1 LKIISVR
8 LLCLFLCSAPAMV
21 VAQAPD
27 DQHPLLTARF
37 YAAAGGYFG
46 SGDFE
51 ISADGS
57 TQGSSID
64 FGRELDADDSSTS
77 PLGAIAWR
85 FGEKWSLRMQGFQL
99 EVDGARVLDEDVQ
112 FGDYTFLQGSSVSA
126 GLETSVLRAFLG
138 RTFSTG
144 TKHEFGA
151 GVGLHWMQLDAF
163 IAGEVFV
170 NDQAPEFARE
180 SVDADLPLPNIGAWY
195 WYAPNN
201 RWLLTSRLDWFSA
214 SVGDYSGSLWDV
226 GVGAQYQI
234 SKHFGVGAEYSFFDL
249 DGDIDQSSW
258 RGAAQIS
265 TTGPSLYLTANW

>member
-1 LKIISVR
+1 MKISNAG
-8 LLCLFLCSAPAMV
+8 LLSLFLGSTPSLLL
-21 VAQAPD
+21 AQTAD
-27 DQHPLLTARF
+27 DQHPMLAAKF
-37 YAAAGGYFG
+37 HAAAGGYFG
-46 SGDFE
+46 SGDFV

-57 TQGSSID
+57 TPGAGID

-85 FGEKWSLRMQGFQL
+85 FGEKWSLRLQGFRL
-99 EVDGARVLDEDVQ
+99 EVEGGRELDHDVQ
-112 FGDYTFLQGSSVSA
+112 FGDVTFLEGTNVSA
-126 GLETSVLRAFLG
+126 GLDTSVLRAFLG

-151 GVGLHWMQLDAF
+151 GFGLHWMQLDAF

-170 NDQAPEFARE
+170 NDQSPEFARE

-195 WYAPNN
+195 WYAPSN
-201 RWLLTSRLDWFSA
+201 RWLITSRLDWFSA

-249 DGDIDQSSW
+249 SGDIDQSSW
-258 RGAAQIS
+258 RGEVEIS